1 MVRVKHTFVELNKM
15 PEVSLYDVID
25 TNYFTA
31 CINANKPVRFVK
43 WGDGEYAC
51 AVGQQGENCDG
62 DKYFPELGGAMQ
74 LSFLKLAQCSNT
86 FFGRWHLG
94 PNDAFVSIFF
104 NLLWEKNGRP
114 ISEIPWVNYHCLLRD
129 AERARKPDMLNFVK
143 AIQSNPRKKIY
154 VCNTKNAR
162 LCELFGAEHVEVPMN
177 SWFLYYEKIMEMIK
191 SKVTPDCI
199 VLFSSGL
206 CSKVAISSL
215 VESNPGITCLDL
227 GSSFDCL
234 ARGTPSRSYQSSFNE
249 EVAYYASVLDA
260 DWVVSMPS
268 V

>member
-1 MVRVKHTFVELNKM
+1 MTPVT
-15 PEVSLYDVID
+15 LYDCID

-43 WGDGEYAC
+43 WGDGEYC
-51 AVGQQGENCDG
+51 CMLGVEGTNCDG
-62 DKYFPELGGAMQ
+62 DKFIPALGDAMR
-74 LSFLKLAQCSNT
+74 SAFLHLTQAPNT
-86 FFGRWHLG
+86 MFGRWHLG
-94 PNDAFVSIFF
+94 PFDIRVS
-104 NLLWEKNGRP
+104 NYLNTLWETTMGRP

-129 AERARKPDMLNFVK
+129 AERARKPDMLNFVH

-162 LCELFGAEHVEVPMN
+162 LCQLFGAEHVEVPMS
-177 SWFLYYEKIMEMIK
+177 SWFLCYEKIMEEIK
-191 SKVTPDCI
+191 SKITPDCI
-199 VLFSSGL
+199 VLFSAGL
-206 CSKVAISSL
+206 CTKVAVSHL

-234 ARGTPSRSYQSSFNE
+234 ARGIPSRSYQGSFHE

-260 DWVVSMPS
+260 DWVVTTPS
-268 V
+268 S

>member
-1 MVRVKHTFVELNKM
+1 MAVVT
-15 PEVSLYDVID
+15 LYDVID

-31 CINANKPVRFVK
+31 CINANKPVCFVK
-43 WGDGEYAC
+43 WGDGEYC
-51 AVGQQGENCDG
+51 CVIGVQGTNCDG
-62 DKYFPELGGAMQ
+62 DKFIPELGEAMRIA
-74 LSFLKLAQCSNT
+74 FLKLTQAPNT

-94 PNDAFVSIFF
+94 PNDIRVANYF
-104 NLLWEKNGRP
+104 NALWETTTSRP
-114 ISEIPWVNYHCLLRD
+114 ISDIPWVNYHCLLRD
-129 AERARKPDMLNFVK
+129 AERGRKPDMLNFVK

-177 SWFLYYEKIMEMIK
+177 SWFIYYEKIMEEIK
-191 SKVTPDCI
+191 SKITPDCI
-199 VLFSSGL
+199 VLFSAGL
-206 CSKVAISSL
+206 CTKVAVSSL

-234 ARGTPSRSYQSSFNE
+234 ARGTPSRAYQGSFNE

-260 DWVVSMPS
+260 DWAVTTPS
-268 V
+268 S